1 MEITNAKVICF
12 LDVEITEYNLFIN
25 LNSDRTKLLRALTEV
40 LFLRDK
46 EDFFEQTTV
55 SLLKVTCPGA
65 ITFKN
70 TN

>member
-55 SLLKVTCPGA
+55 SLS
-65 ITFKN
+65 
-70 TN
+70 